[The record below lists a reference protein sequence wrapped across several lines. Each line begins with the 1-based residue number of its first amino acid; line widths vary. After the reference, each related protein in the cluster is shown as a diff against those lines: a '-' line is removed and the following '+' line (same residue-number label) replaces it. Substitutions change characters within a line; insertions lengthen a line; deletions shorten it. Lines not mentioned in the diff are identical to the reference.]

1 MIGNDRFGGFAPVN
15 RSMDYAAQEL
25 KKYSENLARRQ
36 QLGLKGDGAPSDS
49 FASMLRRKRTGSGPR
64 PCNLKSHPQW
74 GTASVL
80 RRAYEF
86 RAPGESCGAT
96 DSVGIILRQM
106 EEPKAG
112 ETVSRTVFHNGVC
125 VVVEKDYLRGNSIT
139 VGGSANPNW
148 IHVDTSV
155 GTVHI
160 DLNDID
166 SLMKCLDMFSPE
178 DINLILRKITEVR
191 QCRDALQEIDQMRNT
206 PVERSEEQED
216 EKK

>member
-49 FASMLRRKRTGSGPR
+49 FASMLRR
-64 PCNLKSHPQW
+64 
-74 GTASVL
+74 AD
-80 RRAYEF
+80 EF
-86 RAPGESCGAT
+86 RASGESCGAT

-148 IHVDTSV
+148 IHVNTS
-155 GTVHI
+155 
-160 DLNDID
+160 
-166 SLMKCLDMFSPE
+166 
-178 DINLILRKITEVR
+178 
-191 QCRDALQEIDQMRNT
+191 
-206 PVERSEEQED
+206 
-216 EKK
+216 EKKVV

>member
-49 FASMLRRKRTGSGPR
+49 FASMLRR
-64 PCNLKSHPQW
+64 
-74 GTASVL
+74 AD
-80 RRAYEF
+80 EF
-86 RAPGESCGAT
+86 RASGESCGAT

-160 DLNDID
+160 DLNDIE
-166 SLMKCLDMFSPE
+166 SLMRCLDMFSPE

-191 QCRDALQEIDQMRNT
+191 QCKDALQEIDQLRNT

>member
-49 FASMLRRKRTGSGPR
+49 FASMLRR
-64 PCNLKSHPQW
+64 
-74 GTASVL
+74 AD
-80 RRAYEF
+80 EF
-86 RAPGESCGAT
+86 RASGESCGAT

-206 PVERSEEQED
+206 PVESSEEQEE
-216 EKK
+216 EK

>member
-1 MIGNDRFGGFAPVN
+1 MLENGGCRTFYPMKSN
-15 RSMDYAAQEL
+15 MDYAAQQIRQ
-25 KKYSENLARRQ
+25 YSETAARRQ
-36 QLGLKGDGAPSDS
+36 KMGLQGDGADPDS
-49 FASMLRRKRTGSGPR
+49 FAAK
-64 PCNLKSHPQW
+64 LKKADEFI
-74 GTASVL
+74 AS
-80 RRAYEF
+80 
-86 RAPGESCGAT
+86 GESCGAT

-106 EEPKAG
+106 REPEAG
-112 ETVSRTVFHNGVC
+112 EKVSKTVFHNGVC
-125 VVVEKDYLRGNSIT
+125 VVVEKDYMRGNSIT

-160 DLNDID
+160 DLNDIE
-166 SLMKCLDMFSPE
+166 SLMRCLDMFSPE

-191 QCRDALQEIDQMRNT
+191 QCKDALPEIDQLRNT

>member
-1 MIGNDRFGGFAPVN
+1 MLGNGGCRTFYPMKSN
-15 RSMDYAAQEL
+15 MDYAAQQIRQ
-25 KKYSENLARRQ
+25 YSETAARRQ
-36 QLGLKGDGAPSDS
+36 KMGLQGDGADPDS
-49 FASMLRRKRTGSGPR
+49 FAAK
-64 PCNLKSHPQW
+64 LKKADEFI
-74 GTASVL
+74 AS
-80 RRAYEF
+80 
-86 RAPGESCGAT
+86 GESCGAT

-106 EEPKAG
+106 REPEAG
-112 ETVSRTVFHNGVC
+112 EKVSKTVFHNGVC
-125 VVVEKDYLRGNSIT
+125 VVVEKDYMRGNSIT

-160 DLNDID
+160 DLNDIE
-166 SLMKCLDMFSPE
+166 SLMRCLDMFSPE

-191 QCRDALQEIDQMRNT
+191 QCKDALQEIDQLRNT